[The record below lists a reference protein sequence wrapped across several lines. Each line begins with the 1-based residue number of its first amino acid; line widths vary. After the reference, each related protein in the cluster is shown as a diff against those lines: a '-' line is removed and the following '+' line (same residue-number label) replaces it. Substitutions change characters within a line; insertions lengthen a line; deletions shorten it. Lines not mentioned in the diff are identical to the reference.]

1 MLSKRIIFG
10 IEFNSRSTRP
20 EWKIGLTAGW
30 IKYRMNVFMT
40 YTMKCLKKQ
49 TNQDFV
55 ALIQYADRTK
65 PLIKLELSKYE
76 PLSKNIQFV
85 PASKYQENIMKLIT
99 GFDHLYLVRLD
110 CDDMYHNSIVQQL
123 TDYRPKSNTQALIN
137 QRGYV
142 YDAVRQRF
150 AAINQQS
157 PPFYTL
163 IYKVDEY
170 AKGKRY
176 STPRGHRAVI
186 KLKHESLTREGNR
199 NYMIVVHKRNTLNQN
214 LLRKAIFKTN
224 RVKLDHI
231 LGDFCKE
238 IKEELEQ
245 KLNPQIIT
253 SEEID
258 YSESSS
264 TKKMKIMNVFL

>member
-30 IKYRMNVFMT
+30 INYRMSVFMK
-40 YTMKCLKKQ
+40 YTMKSLKNQ

-55 ALIQYADRTK
+55 ALIQYADRTE

-76 PLSKNIQFV
+76 PLPENIQFV
-85 PASKYQENIMKLIT
+85 PASKYQENIMKQIT
-99 GFDHLYLVRLD
+99 GFDRLYLVRLD

-123 TDYRPKSNTQALIN
+123 IDYRPKSNTQTLIN

-142 YDAVRQRF
+142 YDAIRQRF

-157 PPFYTL
+157 PPFHTL
-163 IYKVDEY
+163 IYKVQEY
-170 AKGKRY
+170 MKGKRY
-176 STPRGHRAVI
+176 SIPGGHRKVI
-186 KLKHESLTREGNR
+186 KLKHEILTRKGNR

-231 LGDFCKE
+231 LGDFCKG
-238 IKEELEQ
+238 IKEELET

-253 SEEID
+253 SED
-258 YSESSS
+258 GNNSKSSS
-264 TKKMKIMNVFL
+264 TTKMNA